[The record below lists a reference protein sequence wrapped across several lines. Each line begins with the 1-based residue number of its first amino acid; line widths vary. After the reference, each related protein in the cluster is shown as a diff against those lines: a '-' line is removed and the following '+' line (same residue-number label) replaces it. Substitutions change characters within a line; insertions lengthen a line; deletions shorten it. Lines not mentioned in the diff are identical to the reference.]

1 MVNERRCSLKE
12 GSMDSLYEAVQSSG
26 DGPPPPIPSRSSSR
40 SCSRSCSPALL
51 LDDNTKW
58 RGSGRSI
65 SLEMP
70 QIHGTNLNKKKRRT
84 HISKS
89 ASDNE
94 TLDNPGRNAAVWQPA
109 RSQEDLAHITNN
121 HNEEARKTK
130 HRTETKGGKGAHPS
144 GTKKKEK
151 PSLNQSVHTSAVK
164 RNQKSGKKSAG
175 KNGKDGSKKSH
186 NSKVCPPPG
195 TMSPPLGPP
204 YLDVPYPSKSDR
216 RLYLGKSSTLPAQ
229 ENTTPGRCAEMV
241 NLPGGATP
249 THQQRWS
256 NPGESS
262 PAWGT
267 IQHTCRRPLTEYRVY
282 SHEFSTLP
290 GKEWDGRQQPEMTQS
305 DSLKRDR
312 KPQIP
317 PNVPRSITE
326 VDLSEPNII
335 QQLLSSKSQHVGI
348 RAITGSDMGSN

>member
-1 MVNERRCSLKE
+1 MCQFCSLTGATLKHSHKRKR
-12 GSMDSLYEAVQSSG
+12 GAKGTDKCFTFPPSLFSISVHVVHLSLTVSPSSPFSLTFFCMNYCILFRNELFG
-26 DGPPPPIPSRSSSR
+26 WSISCILNWFLHSNVTFRWDSSS
-40 SCSRSCSPALL
+40 LL
-51 LDDNTKW
+51 
-58 RGSGRSI
+58 
-65 SLEMP
+65 SL
-70 QIHGTNLNKKKRRT
+70 
-84 HISKS
+84 S
-89 ASDNE
+89 
-94 TLDNPGRNAAVWQPA
+94 
-109 RSQEDLAHITNN
+109 
-121 HNEEARKTK
+121 
-130 HRTETKGGKGAHPS
+130 
-144 GTKKKEK
+144 
-151 PSLNQSVHTSAVK
+151 
-164 RNQKSGKKSAG
+164 
-175 KNGKDGSKKSH
+175 
-186 NSKVCPPPG
+186 VCPPPG

-204 YLDVPYPSKSDR
+204 YLDVPYPSKSDK

-282 SHEFSTLP
+282 SHEFSTPP

-317 PNVPRSITE
+317 PNVPRSVTE
-326 VDLSEPNII
+326 VDLSEPNVSLCCHRIY
-335 QQLLSSKSQHVGI
+335 SSTHKFYNYCHTWIWNQPDAHLMVQCDLCIYRS
-348 RAITGSDMGSN
+348 